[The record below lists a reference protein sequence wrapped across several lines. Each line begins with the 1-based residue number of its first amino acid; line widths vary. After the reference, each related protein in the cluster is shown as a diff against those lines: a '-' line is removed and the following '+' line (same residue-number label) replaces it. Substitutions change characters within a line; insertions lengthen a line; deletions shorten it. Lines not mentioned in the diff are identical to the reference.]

1 VKLKQELRLRASG
14 GEPLPTSEHC
24 SFPPPPKARILLCRG
39 PVLWVLELPQD
50 RLGFVVKTYLVF
62 VLMWILRSVRGCVVI
77 VELGFAGSCLVFF
90 FWRRISNTVWSVW
103 TSLPYRTLQY
113 FLCFNR
119 VCRIDRLVGFGLCR
133 VMGASCPRT
142 GLALSASIS
151 GIKPVISLVRLMR

>member
-77 VELGFAGSCLVFF
+77 VELGFAGSCLDFFLGEGSQIPCGPCGLVYPTEPYNIFFVSIVF
-90 FWRRISNTVWSVW
+90 
-103 TSLPYRTLQY
+103 
-113 FLCFNR
+113 
-119 VCRIDRLVGFGLCR
+119 
-133 VMGASCPRT
+133 A
-142 GLALSASIS
+142 A
-151 GIKPVISLVRLMR
+151 